1 MFCEW
6 GRVHLREQMRKREAE
21 MFLSFFGIQ
30 ILMIK
35 FINCRSI
42 QGIAGCGANRKKSR
56 NLAYFK
62 EKNDCIAVKRYAI
75 IFAKPDGSLL

>member
-42 QGIAGCGANRKKSR
+42 QGIAGCGANRKKAEIWHIS
-56 NLAYFK
+56 K
-62 EKNDCIAVKRYAI
+62 KRMI
-75 IFAKPDGSLL
+75 VLR